1 MGLIQFG
8 ELRTE
13 HLCIFLLFLV
23 YVIFNLFS
31 VLFTSFP
38 DDPFVNI
45 FSMFLGE
52 LFCGIFIP
60 ITKYLNKSDISH
72 SNNNSSEENNTNNK
86 NINQINKIYATFI
99 FSKEQF
105 KEINPDFNMII
116 ICLISFIDFLN
127 VFMSFYSESNEYAL
141 NKEIDFIYILITLFL
156 SFFFLNMKI
165 YKHHKLMIT
174 LIIILSL
181 IINYIQYLNKG
192 KQKIE
197 VKNIISSIHLIIY
210 NFLTSFSI
218 VIYKFLMDK
227 NHCSPFKI
235 LFFSGIFGILYV
247 LFFSLFYHIFIDDN
261 KRNFYESIFKNVIFQ
276 NFFHFLF
283 WNIHYFFLNLLTFL
297 TVKFLQPTN
306 LILVVFSAKPI
317 VKLINF
323 FKSSNS
329 KLIFYDI
336 ILYILYIIFI
346 FCCLIFNEFIILNL
360 CGLNYFTKV
369 GICDRGEKETLDML
383 LPDDE
388 NSEVFTN

>member
-1 MGLIQFG
+1 
-8 ELRTE
+8 
-13 HLCIFLLFLV
+13 
-23 YVIFNLFS
+23 
-31 VLFTSFP
+31 
-38 DDPFVNI
+38 
-45 FSMFLGE
+45 
-52 LFCGIFIP
+52 
-60 ITKYLNKSDISH
+60 
-72 SNNNSSEENNTNNK
+72 
-86 NINQINKIYATFI
+86 
-99 FSKEQF
+99 
-105 KEINPDFNMII
+105 
-116 ICLISFIDFLN
+116 
-127 VFMSFYSESNEYAL
+127 
-141 NKEIDFIYILITLFL
+141 
-156 SFFFLNMKI
+156 
-165 YKHHKLMIT
+165 
-174 LIIILSL
+174 
-181 IINYIQYLNKG
+181 
-192 KQKIE
+192 
-197 VKNIISSIHLIIY
+197 
-210 NFLTSFSI
+210 
-218 VIYKFLMDK
+218 MDK

-346 FCCLIFNEFIILNL
+346 FCCLIFNEFIILNF

>member
-1 MGLIQFG
+1 
-8 ELRTE
+8 
-13 HLCIFLLFLV
+13 
-23 YVIFNLFS
+23 
-31 VLFTSFP
+31 
-38 DDPFVNI
+38 
-45 FSMFLGE
+45 
-52 LFCGIFIP
+52 
-60 ITKYLNKSDISH
+60 
-72 SNNNSSEENNTNNK
+72 
-86 NINQINKIYATFI
+86 
-99 FSKEQF
+99 
-105 KEINPDFNMII
+105 
-116 ICLISFIDFLN
+116 
-127 VFMSFYSESNEYAL
+127 
-141 NKEIDFIYILITLFL
+141 
-156 SFFFLNMKI
+156 MKI

-235 LFFSGIFGILYV
+235 LFFSGIFGIIYV

-317 VKLINF
+317 VKL
-323 FKSSNS
+323 
-329 KLIFYDI
+329 
-336 ILYILYIIFI
+336 
-346 FCCLIFNEFIILNL
+346 
-360 CGLNYFTKV
+360 
-369 GICDRGEKETLDML
+369 
-383 LPDDE
+383 
-388 NSEVFTN
+388 